1 MMTSI
6 PITRR
11 IMAGLCVLSLGV
23 MLVGCSHSDEPAAT
37 ATATATTPSKG
48 GMQAGGA
55 TAGQVPGSEL
65 KVGTKVK
72 DQ

>member
-1 MMTSI
+1 MRTST
-6 PITRR
+6 PLTRR
-11 IMAGLCVLSLGV
+11 TVAVLCTLSLGV
-23 MLVGCSHSDEPAAT
+23 MLVGCSHSDEPANT
-37 ATATATTPSKG
+37 ATSTSTTPSKG
-48 GMQAGGA
+48 GLQAGGA